1 MKQVHAF
8 LRRRRAIPVI
18 CYLVAFLVW
27 LLLGVG
33 AAVSDAMARAS
44 GRLEELTLHAA
55 DFALV
60 DLTLTAS
67 DAESET
73 LVTTTGDPQMILE
86 DLSGY
91 TVRTMRVWAS
101 YEGDAR
107 EMCLYYTTR
116 PGEPYSQDNRVYPA
130 QQDEGSYLY
139 VLPRTQIVSLRLD
152 PCSPD
157 EGRTVTMHLSR
168 IALNTDVGGYFIPS
182 WYQIFCLILYP
193 GLAAALLDWLRAIAL
208 LALAYKA
215 PSGKTASAD

>member
-27 LLLGVG
+27 LLLGAG

-44 GRLEELTLHAA
+44 GRLEELTLHA
-55 DFALV
+55 
-60 DLTLTAS
+60 
-67 DAESET
+67 AESET

-107 EMCLYYTTR
+107 EMCLYFTTQ

-130 QQDEGSYLY
+130 QQDDGSYLY

-193 GLAAALLDWLRAIAL
+193 GLAAALLDWLRLYHSSTQKPEAA
-208 LALAYKA
+208 A
-215 PSGKTASAD
+215 SGFCVCPQPIFSSLYGHTVL

>member
-27 LLLGVG
+27 LLLGAG

-91 TVRTMRVWAS
+91 TVRTMRVWAG

-130 QQDEGSYLY
+130 QQDDGSYLY

-193 GLAAALLDWLRAIAL
+193 GLGAALLDWLRAIAL
-208 LALAYKA
+208 LALAHKA